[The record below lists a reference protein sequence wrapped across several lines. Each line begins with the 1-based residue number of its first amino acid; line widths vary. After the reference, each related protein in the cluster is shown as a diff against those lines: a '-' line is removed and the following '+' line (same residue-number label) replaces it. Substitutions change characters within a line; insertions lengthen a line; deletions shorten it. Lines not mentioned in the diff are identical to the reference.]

1 MHSPKCW
8 AAPWIV
14 ACLMTLCAC
23 STVPEVPP
31 YPPLPAGLMAPCPDL
46 ELIKDGSLSGLARQ
60 SLKDA
65 AQYGTCADRLKK
77 LQSAVKLREQLDSLY
92 KP

>member
-1 MHSPKCW
+1 MRSMKCSPAW
-8 AAPWIV
+8 LIA
-14 ACLMTLCAC
+14 ACLLMLSAC

-31 YPPLPAGLMAPCPDL
+31 YPALPASLMAPCPSLD
-46 ELIKDGSLSGLARQ
+46 EIKDGSLSGLSRQ
-60 SLKDA
+60 ILQDA

-77 LQSAVKLREQLDSLY
+77 LQAAVRLREQLDSLY